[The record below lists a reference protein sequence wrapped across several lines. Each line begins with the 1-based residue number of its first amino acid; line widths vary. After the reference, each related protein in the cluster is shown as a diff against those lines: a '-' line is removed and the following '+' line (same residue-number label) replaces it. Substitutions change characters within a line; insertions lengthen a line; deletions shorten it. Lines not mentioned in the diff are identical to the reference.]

1 MYMFLVIAT
10 TLFFSFW
17 GGTVECAQV
26 LVIDNLDMMTWNM
39 YIGHNNVVSDM
50 CVYVCTIIVA
60 LFALSYIGHMC
71 VACGAFGDHV
81 YYSMYWWLGK
91 IIFALGWGR
100 W

>member
-26 LVIDNLDMMTWNM
+26 LVINNLDMMTWNM

-60 LFALSYIGHMC
+60 LSALSHIG
-71 VACGAFGDHV
+71 HV
-81 YYSMYWWLGK
+81 YYPMYWWLGK